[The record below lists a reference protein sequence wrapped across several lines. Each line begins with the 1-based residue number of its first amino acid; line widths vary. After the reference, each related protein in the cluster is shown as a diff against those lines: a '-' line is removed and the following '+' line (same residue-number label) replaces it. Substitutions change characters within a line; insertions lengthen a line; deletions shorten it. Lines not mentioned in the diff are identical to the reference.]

1 MIFWFLSIAVVAGSP
16 LGRAL
21 MDRIA
26 GRVPAPGEDLEEI
39 TWMESRMED
48 RIADLE
54 DRIEF
59 AERMLDNPDNN
70 TKVMP

>member
-1 MIFWFLSIAVVAGSP
+1 MLWYLLSIAVLASSP

-26 GRVPAPGEDLEEI
+26 GRHQEPGNDLDEI
-39 TWMESRMED
+39 AWMESRFED

-54 DRIEF
+54 DRLDF
-59 AERMLDNPDNN
+59 AQRMLEDPDNQ
-70 TKVMP
+70 TRVTP